1 MKEDNALSKAKKRFI
16 RGIYINRE
24 YSWLQFNSRV
34 LRQANDPTNP
44 LLEQCKF
51 LSIFGSNLDEFFMV
65 RVGSLFNENVSDPDE
80 EENKTGLTPAKQLA
94 GIMAVVRRLYKERE
108 TVYRA
113 LRKRLS
119 KAGVRILTDEEITPR
134 QNELCKQY
142 FLENITPLLSL
153 MVLDAKHPMIRFENM
168 RHYML
173 YELERNGRRMIGVL
187 YVNPAA
193 ERLFCVGSGK
203 KAKVVPLE
211 VLLRRFGYLAFT
223 GYEVKHRI
231 MLRVT
236 RNADVD
242 TSISDADDGHDFS
255 YVMRQTI
262 ERRSKLGAVRV
273 EVDDL
278 SSPLCSFVLKQVGA
292 GEECCIEAPDFFS
305 YSFLGG
311 MGAYFTKEQAA
322 ALKYPPFKGAVDPV
336 LRDAPSL
343 IDCVS
348 QRDVFLSYPYES
360 MSPLVELLEE
370 CAKDERVLSVMIT
383 IYRLAS
389 HSRIVDALC
398 RACENGKEVTAVIEL
413 SARFDEENNL
423 HFAEKLRDAGCNI
436 IYGMGNYKVHSKIVS
451 VVLKKEQEL
460 AYITHLGTGNYNE
473 STAKQYT
480 DLNVITANEEI
491 GEDAVAFFRNIG
503 IGNTEFSYKH
513 LLVAPETLKEGIL
526 RYIDREIAKAKEG
539 GAGRIAMKMN
549 SLTDKT
555 VIDKLVEASCAG
567 VRVRLLVR
575 GICCLRPGV
584 EGKTE
589 NITVTSVVGR
599 FLEHSRIYT
608 FGEGE
613 DRVTYISSADMMTR
627 NTDKRVEIAAPLL
640 DKAVE
645 EQVCSYLELMLSD
658 NVKAMH
664 LCEDG
669 GYRPAVRA
677 EGEKEINGQE
687 ECIRLAQKLQ

>member
-451 VVLKKEQEL
+451 IVLKKEQEL

-669 GYRPAVRA
+669 VYRPAVRA

>member
-1 MKEDNALSKAKKRFI
+1 MKEDSALSKAKKRFI

-336 LRDAPSL
+336 LRDAPSR

-451 VVLKKEQEL
+451 IVLKKEQEL

-526 RYIDREIAKAKEG
+526 GYIDREIAKAKEG

-669 GYRPAVRA
+669 VYRPAVRA

>member
-503 IGNTEFSYKH
+503 VGNTEFSYKH

-669 GYRPAVRA
+669 VYRPAVRA

>member
-322 ALKYPPFKGAVDPV
+322 ALKYSPFKGAVDPV

-526 RYIDREIAKAKEG
+526 GYIDREIAKAKEG

-669 GYRPAVRA
+669 VYRPAVRA

>member
-278 SSPLCSFVLKQVGA
+278 SSPLCSFVL
-292 GEECCIEAPDFFS
+292 
-305 YSFLGG
+305 
-311 MGAYFTKEQAA
+311 
-322 ALKYPPFKGAVDPV
+322 
-336 LRDAPSL
+336 
-343 IDCVS
+343 
-348 QRDVFLSYPYES
+348 
-360 MSPLVELLEE
+360 
-370 CAKDERVLSVMIT
+370 
-383 IYRLAS
+383 
-389 HSRIVDALC
+389 
-398 RACENGKEVTAVIEL
+398 
-413 SARFDEENNL
+413 
-423 HFAEKLRDAGCNI
+423 
-436 IYGMGNYKVHSKIVS
+436 
-451 VVLKKEQEL
+451 
-460 AYITHLGTGNYNE
+460 
-473 STAKQYT
+473 
-480 DLNVITANEEI
+480 
-491 GEDAVAFFRNIG
+491 
-503 IGNTEFSYKH
+503 
-513 LLVAPETLKEGIL
+513 
-526 RYIDREIAKAKEG
+526 
-539 GAGRIAMKMN
+539 
-549 SLTDKT
+549 
-555 VIDKLVEASCAG
+555 
-567 VRVRLLVR
+567 
-575 GICCLRPGV
+575 
-584 EGKTE
+584 
-589 NITVTSVVGR
+589 
-599 FLEHSRIYT
+599 
-608 FGEGE
+608 
-613 DRVTYISSADMMTR
+613 
-627 NTDKRVEIAAPLL
+627 
-640 DKAVE
+640 
-645 EQVCSYLELMLSD
+645 
-658 NVKAMH
+658 
-664 LCEDG
+664 
-669 GYRPAVRA
+669 
-677 EGEKEINGQE
+677 
-687 ECIRLAQKLQ
+687 

>member
-669 GYRPAVRA
+669 VYRPAVRA